1 MIAQLRGQVI
11 SKSPTLSVIDCHG
24 VGYEVFHTPF
34 TAEHLKDS
42 QSVVLFVH
50 THMRE
55 DALQLFG
62 FSSQEER
69 QIFRELLKVTSVG
82 PKLAL
87 SILSGIPH
95 QDLILALQSK
105 DIARLQKIPGI
116 GKKTAE
122 RLSLELA
129 DRMTSKTSL
138 SATDKVSKEAEL
150 ESVLQNL
157 GYQKN
162 EIQRALQSLKTKE
175 ENFKDLSLEALVKN
189 TLGVLNQSSRAN

>member
-1 MIAQLRGQVI
+1 MIAQLRGEVAF
-11 SKSPTLSVIDCHG
+11 KSPTLSVIDCQG

-34 TAEHLKDS
+34 TAEQLKLS

-62 FSSQEER
+62 FSSQDER

-87 SILSGIPH
+87 SILSGISH

-129 DRMTSKTSL
+129 DRMGSKLSL
-138 SATDKVSKEAEL
+138 SSSDKASKETEL

-162 EIQRALQSLKTKE
+162 EIQKALQSLKTKE

-189 TLGVLNQSSRAN
+189 TLGVLNQTSRAN